1 MRHEKA
7 LPAAVP
13 SPFAAW
19 VSTVHTSVL
28 VFVGAA
34 RRGSGSSLDKDCTE
48 DRGGQRESY
57 KKSSHLASRVP
68 AVSIADIGMTS

>member
-1 MRHEKA
+1 MRHEEA

-13 SPFAAW
+13 RPFAAW

-34 RRGSGSSLDKDCTE
+34 RRGSGSSVDKDCTE
-48 DRGGQRESY
+48 DRGGQLESY
-57 KKSSHLASRVP
+57 EKSSHLASRVP
-68 AVSIADIGMTS
+68 VVTASQI